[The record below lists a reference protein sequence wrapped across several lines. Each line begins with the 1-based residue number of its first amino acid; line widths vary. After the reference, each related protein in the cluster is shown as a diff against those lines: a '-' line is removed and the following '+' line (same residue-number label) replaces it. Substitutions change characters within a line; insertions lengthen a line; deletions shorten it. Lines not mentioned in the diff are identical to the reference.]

1 MILTKGLA
9 LKYDFVSIEDIQII
23 QEKVSEQI
31 STNFLYKFIHTSI
44 LNAKLIPSKYNI
56 YYKYI
61 QDIDIYNIYL
71 LPKVNKEQILIPYI
85 FTSLYSTNKLNYNE
99 NHLFIAQNY
108 FVVYINGNMQCFNK
122 IEDTSTNNDIKY
134 YVNKHLKINIDTIYE
149 ISKNYEQEIKE
160 QYISE
165 YNNIKKLVKLEKQT
179 KKNYI
184 YIVLIC
190 VSLVFL
196 FAYIKISQPN
206 KSIKKA
212 HTIKVKKIQK
222 LKLPTIKAI
231 VNKNALID
239 NIWYKKD
246 DNVSVYLIE
255 NITNEYVNFKYL
267 NKTYKGYIDDK

>member
-31 STNFLYKFIHTSI
+31 STNFLYKFITTSI
-44 LNAKLIPSKYNI
+44 VNSKLISSKYNI

-71 LPKVNKEQILIPYI
+71 LPKINKEQILIPYI
-85 FTSLYSTNKLNYNE
+85 FTVLYSTNKLNYNE

-134 YVNKHLKINIDTIYE
+134 YVNKHLKINIDTVYE
-149 ISKNYEQEIKE
+149 VSKNYEQEIKE

-165 YNNIKKLVKLEKQT
+165 YNNITKLEKLEKQT

-190 VSLVFL
+190 VSLAFL
-196 FAYIKISQPN
+196 FAYIKILQPN
-206 KSIKKA
+206 KSTKKA
-212 HTIKVKKIQK
+212 YTIKVQK

-231 VNKNALID
+231 VNQNALID

-246 DNVSVYLIE
+246 DSVSKYLIE

-267 NKTYKGYIDDK
+267 NKTYKGYIDNK